1 MNLRKN
7 FKIKGYHITV
17 TDEYISFFKDNSM
30 VMTTLHITQKFP
42 LIAMKEP
49 KLEKGAIERLIDM
62 FEDLS

>member
-1 MNLRKN
+1 
-7 FKIKGYHITV
+7 
-17 TDEYISFFKDNSM
+17 M